1 MLRRAIRR
9 ASRYLQTTISIL
21 SGAAQRHALSRNR
34 SRARR
39 LVAKRSE
46 TAIAQL
52 LRTSVEGL
60 TQRQQLLNQQQRTR
74 KLQAIRLLEVKSR
87 FLNSLYRVKS
97 SLTSAQSRR
106 AAGRLE
112 RKLLARPTNAA
123 NTVRPAYR
131 SSELL
136 QRQTVGRASR

>member
-9 ASRYLQTTISIL
+9 ASRYLQTSVSIL
-21 SGAAQRHALSRNR
+21 SGATQRHMLSRNR

-46 TAIAQL
+46 TAIDLL
-52 LRTSVEGL
+52 LRTSVGSL

-74 KLQAIRLLEVKSR
+74 KLQAIRLLEAKSH

-123 NTVRPAYR
+123 NAARLVYR
-131 SSELL
+131 SSDLL
-136 QRQTVGRASR
+136 QRQTAVRASR